1 MGVTAPW
8 LVQLQLTIIIMLR
21 GAVVL
26 VMGMVSMGQ
35 VMTTKTVKAE
45 RVVETMTDSVTRG
58 MGVGVEVDQTWHL
71 TEEFKAIM
79 GGVLGFWGGVGSM
92 GTVFLLILLTQRCCC
107 IVGGGPA
114 RMRQVEAMQH
124 NKN

>member
-26 VMGMVSMGQ
+26 VIGMVSMGQ

-58 MGVGVEVDQTWHL
+58 MGVVVEVEQTWHL
-71 TEEFKAIM
+71 TEEFKAII

-107 IVGGGPA
+107 RGRV
-114 RMRQVEAMQH
+114 
-124 NKN
+124 NKDETG

>member
-1 MGVTAPW
+1 MLSASWSSAPATAAADKTYY
-8 LVQLQLTIIIMLR
+8 TIIIMLW

-26 VMGMVSMGQ
+26 VFGMVIMGQ

-58 MGVGVEVDQTWHL
+58 MGVVVEVDQTWHM

-79 GGVLGFWGGVGSM
+79 GREKLLA
-92 GTVFLLILLTQRCCC
+92 LLI
-107 IVGGGPA
+107 
-114 RMRQVEAMQH
+114 
-124 NKN
+124 